1 MIYSLNITPRANRD
15 IEALK
20 KAGDKATIK
29 KIEVLLAELLEH
41 PYTGTGK
48 PEELKDNLSGLWSRR
63 INAKD
68 RLVYKVE
75 DEIITVTVVQARGHY
90 SDKG

>member
-1 MIYSLNITPRANRD
+1 MIYSLNITPRANRE
-15 IEALK
+15 IEVLR

-29 KIEVLLAELLEH
+29 KVDVLLAELLEH
-41 PYTGTGK
+41 PYIGTGK
-48 PEELKDNLSGLWSRR
+48 PEELKGNLAGLWSRR

-75 DEIITVTVVQARGHY
+75 EDIVTVTVVQARGHY

>member
-1 MIYSLNITPRANRD
+1 MIYSVILTKLADEHLEQFR
-15 IEALK
+15 
-20 KAGDKATIK
+20 KAGDKASMK
-29 KIEVLLAELLEH
+29 KVDALLDELREY
-41 PYTGTGK
+41 PYIGTGK
-48 PEELKDNLSGLWSRR
+48 PEELKGNLAGLWSRR

-75 DEIITVTVVQARGHY
+75 EDIVTVTVVQARGHY

>member
-75 DEIITVTVVQARGHY
+75 DEIITVTIVQARGHY